1 MILNMKVLIVGYG
14 RMGREVEKIL
24 LERNHE
30 IVGKIDIVQNPGVSP
45 ELTEELASTA
55 EVAIEFST
63 AGAVLANAKT
73 YVKYSLNA
81 VVGTTGWY
89 SEVERLKEILKGG
102 EIGYIYG
109 SNFSIGAQLFFKIVG
124 YASKLFEPFS
134 QYDIMGYELH
144 HKRKKDSPSGTAI
157 SLANIILNNNRR
169 KKKIVTEKLDRAIA
183 EDELHFASVR
193 GGEIPGI
200 HSVLIDSLADTVTL
214 THSARSR
221 AGFALGAVLAAEW
234 IVNRKGLFTVED
246 FINSTIEK

>member
-1 MILNMKVLIVGYG
+1 MKALIVGYG

-30 IVGKIDIVQNPGVSP
+30 IVGKIDVKQAPGVSP
-45 ELTEELASTA
+45 ELTEELAGTA
-55 EVAIEFST
+55 DVAIEFSIP
-63 AGAVLANAKT
+63 GAVLANAKT

-89 SEVERLKEILKGG
+89 KDVEKLKEILKDKT
-102 EIGYIYG
+102 IGYIYG
-109 SNFSIGAQLFFKIVG
+109 SNFSIGAQLFFKLVG
-124 YASKLFEPFS
+124 YAAKLFEPFS

-157 SLANIILNNNRR
+157 SIANIILQNNKR
-169 KKKIVTEKLDRAIA
+169 KKKIVTEKLDRAI
-183 EDELHFASVR
+183 EEEELHFASVR
-193 GGEIPGI
+193 GGEIPGV
-200 HSVLIDSLADTVTL
+200 HTVLIDSLADTITL

-234 IVNRKGLFTVED
+234 IIKRKGLFNVED
-246 FINSTIEK
+246 FISSNLEK

>member
-1 MILNMKVLIVGYG
+1 MILLMKVLIVGYG

-30 IVGKIDIVQNPGVSP
+30 IVGKIDIVKAPGVSR

-55 EVAIEFST
+55 EVAIEFSA
-63 AGAVLANAKT
+63 AGAVLANAKAYT
-73 YVKYSLNA
+73 KYSLNA

-89 SEVERLKEILKGG
+89 DNLDKLKDILNGG

-124 YASKLFEPFS
+124 YAAKLFEPFS

-144 HKRKKDSPSGTAI
+144 HKRKKDSPSGTALSI
-157 SLANIILNNNRR
+157 ANIILQNNRR
-169 KKKIVTEKLDRAIA
+169 KKKVVTEKLDRAI
-183 EDELHFASVR
+183 EEEELHFASIR

-200 HSVLIDSLADTVTL
+200 HTVLIDSLADTITL

-234 IVNRKGLFTVED
+234 VVNKKGLFTVED
-246 FINSTIEK
+246 FINSSIEK